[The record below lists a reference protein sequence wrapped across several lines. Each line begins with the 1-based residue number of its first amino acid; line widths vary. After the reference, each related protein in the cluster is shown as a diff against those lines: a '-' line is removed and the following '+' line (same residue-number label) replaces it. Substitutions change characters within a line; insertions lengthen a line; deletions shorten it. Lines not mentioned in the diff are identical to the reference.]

1 MQFRLVLLAAS
12 LSTGCGLI
20 SSDVLDFPLDIKPKT
35 FTIDTANWM
44 VDQQAADAYTGT
56 SCAANASVC
65 GTAVAQACT
74 RDCTGSCDATSKT
87 CDLALQV
94 ALYSKVDLQMEQSEL
109 GSIDAKKGISVT
121 IDGASYQVMD
131 NELSTDLPMLT
142 IYVAPVTV
150 MSPDDPMA
158 KDIGTIAPIPAM
170 TTVDETMVDYT
181 PTGKADLAATMK
193 EFTTPFNLLVGST
206 ISLGAGDAVPSGKLT
221 ATVTVTA
228 HAHAL

>member
-1 MQFRLVLLAAS
+1 MKFRLVLLAAS
-12 LSTGCGLI
+12 LSTGCGLV

-56 SCAANASVC
+56 SCAQNMAIC
-65 GTAVAQACT
+65 GTAVDQACAA
-74 RDCTGSCDATSKT
+74 DCTGSCDAASHK

-131 NELSTDLPMLT
+131 NEL
-142 IYVAPVTV
+142 TV
-150 MSPDDPMA
+150 
-158 KDIGTIAPIPAM
+158 
-170 TTVDETMVDYT
+170 ET
-181 PTGKADLAATMK
+181 P
-193 EFTTPFNLLVGST
+193 
-206 ISLGAGDAVPSGKLT
+206 
-221 ATVTVTA
+221 
-228 HAHAL
+228 